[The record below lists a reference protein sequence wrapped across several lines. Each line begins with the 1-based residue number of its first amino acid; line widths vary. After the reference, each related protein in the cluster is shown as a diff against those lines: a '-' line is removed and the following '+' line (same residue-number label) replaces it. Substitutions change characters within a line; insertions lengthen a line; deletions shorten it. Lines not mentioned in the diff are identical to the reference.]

1 MDTFEEMSLLAFSL
15 TLFLG
20 QTPSPTATPQEAPP
34 VEPAAQQDQAPP
46 LEELER
52 TARELEVKQLR
63 AQVELLQTELEAQ
76 QTRQQQD
83 QERLQTL
90 EQREAIVSARA
101 QALEQLRQQRVES
114 LRSGYQW
121 MVTADQLLE
130 EGDFSVGP
138 ALTSAR
144 QDISDALAS
153 AAETGRGD
161 TVRLIERAL
170 GRLIT
175 LEEHVEQRDLYR
187 ARLEL
192 QAAGFELNEAW
203 RMSLQREGATL
214 VNQ

>member
-1 MDTFEEMSLLAFSL
+1 MSLLALSL
-15 TLFLG
+15 TLLLG
-20 QTPSPTATPQEAPP
+20 QTPAPTATPQEAPL
-34 VEPAAQQDQAPP
+34 VEPAVQQDQAMT

-52 TARELEVKQLR
+52 TAREAEVKQLR
-63 AQVELLQTELEAQ
+63 AQVELLQAELEAQ
-76 QTRQQQD
+76 QTQQQQD

-90 EQREAIVSARA
+90 EQQEATENARA
-101 QALEQLRQQRVES
+101 QALEQFRRQRVES

-130 EGDFSVGP
+130 EGDLSVGP
-138 ALTSAR
+138 ALTYAR
-144 QDISDALAS
+144 QDLSEALAS
-153 AAETGRGD
+153 AAETGQSD

-175 LEEHVEQRDLYR
+175 LEESVEQRDLYR

-203 RMSLQREGATL
+203 RMSLQRPGATL

>member
-1 MDTFEEMSLLAFSL
+1 MSWLALSL
-15 TLFLG
+15 NLFLG
-20 QTPSPTATPQEAPP
+20 QTPAPTATPQEAPL
-34 VEPAAQQDQAPP
+34 VEPAAPQQAQAQT

-63 AQVELLQTELEAQ
+63 AQVELLQAELEAQ
-76 QTRQQQD
+76 QSQQQQD
-83 QERLQTL
+83 QERLQSL
-90 EQREAIVSARA
+90 EQQDATESARA

-114 LRSGYQW
+114 IRSGYQW

-138 ALTSAR
+138 ALTYAR

-153 AAETGRGD
+153 AAATGRGD
-161 TVRLIERAL
+161 TVRLIESAL
-170 GRLIT
+170 NRLIR
-175 LEEHVEQRDLYR
+175 LEENVEQRDIYR

-192 QAAGFELNEAW
+192 QTAGFELHEAW
-203 RMSLQREGATL
+203 RLSLQRSGATL